1 MPAATTTRVRKR
13 SNAGDE
19 DLVSAVVTASRVLVG
34 VAARSL
40 AGFAEEVT
48 IPQYRALVL
57 LAYRGSIR
65 PVDLA
70 DALAITTSTVTR
82 LCDRI
87 ERKGLV
93 TRTRDRED
101 RREVWIALTVAGRR
115 MVEQVMG
122 VRQREIERILESV
135 PERDRRGMLAAFRR
149 FAEAAGEVPESSG
162 SGWEL

>member
-1 MPAATTTRVRKR
+1 MPAATTAQDRKR
-13 SNAGDE
+13 ASAGDE

-40 AGFAEEVT
+40 AGFADEVT

-57 LAYRGSIR
+57 LAARGSVR

-70 DALAITTSTVTR
+70 EALAITTSTVTR
-82 LCDRI
+82 LCDRL

-93 TRTRDRED
+93 TRTRDLED
-101 RREVWIALTVAGRR
+101 RREVWIALTLAGRR
-115 MVEQVMG
+115 MVEQVTA
-122 VRQREIERILESV
+122 VRRREIERILDAV
-135 PERDRRGMLAAFRR
+135 PERDRRGMLAAFGR
-149 FAEAAGEVPESSG
+149 FAEAAGEVPDSSW